1 MQPQTSLL
9 ATIRKALAGRP
20 PEQLERELVEE
31 QQRAE
36 VNGRKALHDEL
47 VAWNEKGKRRATLA
61 PKLAAAWAE
70 VTRAETLLNLGLAGD
85 RLAANDTLAAARKKV
100 DELQRECDA
109 CDSPRRQELI
119 RELERTADPAI
130 WEARNSCLNDAGD
143 IGRFARHQTLPPA
156 ADDIGGKPRVTL
168 LNGPALE
175 AKKRALLL
183 AADELEQLARRY
195 VDDVPA
201 AIAAILAE
209 IPSA

>member
-1 MQPQTSLL
+1 MQPQPSLL

-20 PEQLERELVEE
+20 PEAIEHELAQEE
-31 QQRAE
+31 QREAVSE
-36 VNGRKALHDEL
+36 RKALHDER
-47 VAWNEKGKRRATLA
+47 VAWEAKGKKRLTLA
-61 PKLAAAWAE
+61 PKIAEAHAE
-70 VTRAETLLNLGLAGD
+70 VEKLERLWTYASD
-85 RLAANDTLAAARKKV
+85 RKAANDAVVAARKKLT
-100 DELQRECDA
+100 DLQSEWDA
-109 CDSPRRQELI
+109 CDSPRRMELI
-119 RELERTADPAI
+119 HALEASADPAI
-130 WEARNSCLNDAGD
+130 WAARQSCLEDAGN

-175 AKKRALLL
+175 AKKRASLW

-195 VDDVPA
+195 VDDVGA